1 MSVLY
6 MKNKDK
12 RVFTCMWITLILLK
26 TEKHNAEQ
34 IASKTDEYVNDRVS
48 SVQLSLPVY
57 SSK

>member
-6 MKNKDK
+6 NKT
-12 RVFTCMWITLILLK
+12 VFTCVWVTLILLK